1 MITAFNRKLLFQS
14 KEIKMFTN
22 RLFYLL
28 IVIAMLV
35 VTACAPQVPATQPP
49 IEPVTLRLAV
59 ADQEGRPSDPY
70 VREFI
75 EQVNTLSNGSIT
87 IRPIWDAAP
96 DAMDGPAVGV
106 IQLVR
111 EGKADL
117 GLAASMAFDRDNITS
132 FQALQAPFLI
142 TNDALSKAVA
152 TSEIAARMLDG
163 LSSTE
168 VVGLTLWPE
177 ELRHP
182 FSTAPNK
189 PILAPEDFVGL
200 TIRSVPSEVSYV
212 LLETFGATPM
222 FGDSGYRGS
231 ESGLSQVQFLT
242 RTPTATGNVVFFP
255 KFQVLFA
262 HGGTFETLTESQ
274 RTILQNAAVATQ
286 QKAIAEQPGEAVAA
300 SAWCEDGGSIV
311 MASDEQVAAFEAA
324 AQPVFARIEQDPFN
338 AEMIAAIRE
347 LKAKTQPSAGAEAC
361 GPEAE
366 TWSEGT
372 LPDGTW
378 TVELSVEDLVAMG
391 VPQANTVEWTG
402 VGTFMFQDGKAVY
415 RHQGEMDYEC
425 EATYEVV
432 EDFVRITYTDSP
444 SNADFCIGLVED
456 VQWRLDVDSLHFQ
469 LLAAHNTS
477 FREDKAA
484 WEAKP
489 WQKVE

>member
-1 MITAFNRKLLFQS
+1 MS
-14 KEIKMFTN
+14 TN
-22 RLFYLL
+22 RLLL
-28 IVIAMLV
+28 CLLV
-35 VTACAPQVPATQPP
+35 VVFLFVTACAPQAAATPQAQS
-49 IEPVTLRLAV
+49 EPVTLSLAV

-75 EQVNTLSNGSIT
+75 EQVTTLSNGSIV
-87 IRPIWDAAP
+87 IKPIWDAAADTTP
-96 DAMDGPAVGV
+96 SFEPGIINA
-106 IQLVR
+106 LK
-111 EGKADL
+111 EGRYDL
-117 GLAASMAFDRDNITS
+117 GLAAARAFDTQGITS

-152 TSEIAARMLDG
+152 TSEIATRMLDS

-177 ELRHP
+177 DLRHP
-182 FSTAPNK
+182 FSTTPNK
-189 PILAPEDFVGL
+189 PILAPEDFAGL
-200 TIRSVPSEVSYV
+200 TIRSVPSDVSYA

-222 FGDSGYRGS
+222 FEDDGYRGT
-231 ESGLSQVQFLT
+231 EAGMSQVVFLT

-262 HGGTFETLTESQ
+262 NSETFETLTESQ

-286 QKAIAEQPGEAVAA
+286 QKAIAEHPGEAAVAA
-300 SAWCEDGGSIV
+300 AWCKDGGSIV
-311 MASDEQVAAFEAA
+311 MASAAQVAAFEAA

-361 GPEAE
+361 PPNTE
-366 TWSEGT
+366 TWSEGP

-378 TVELSVEDLVAMG
+378 TVELSIEELVGMG
-391 VPQANTVEWTG
+391 VPQADTVGWTG
-402 VGTFMFQDGKAVY
+402 MGTFTFQDGKAVY

-456 VQWRLDVDSLHFQ
+456 VQWRLDDDGLHFQ
-469 LLAAHNTS
+469 LLAAHNTA
-477 FREDKAA
+477 FREDKAV

-489 WQKVE
+489 WQKVAEQ

>member
-1 MITAFNRKLLFQS
+1 
-14 KEIKMFTN
+14 MFTN
-22 RLFYLL
+22 RLFYLV
-28 IVIAMLV
+28 IVLAMLV
-35 VTACAPQVPATQPP
+35 VTACVPQAAATQPP
-49 IEPVTLRLAV
+49 IDPVTLRLAV

-75 EQVNTLSNGSIT
+75 KQVNTLSNGSIT
-87 IRPIWDAAP
+87 IKPIWDAAP

-117 GLAASMAFDRDNITS
+117 GLAASMAFDRENITS

-152 TSEIAARMLDG
+152 ASDISAEMLG
-163 LSSTE
+163 NLSSAGI
-168 VVGLTLWPE
+168 VGLTLWPE

-200 TIRSVPSEVSYV
+200 TIRSGPSDVTYT

-222 FGDSGYRGS
+222 FGDSGYRGI
-231 ESGLSQVQFLT
+231 ESGLNQVQFLT
-242 RTPTATGNVVFFP
+242 RTPTVTGNVVFFP

-262 HGGTFETLTESQ
+262 HGETFEKLSESQ

-286 QKAIAEQPGEAVAA
+286 QKAIAEQPGEAIAA
-300 SAWCEDGGSIV
+300 SAWCKNGGSIV

-324 AQPVFARIEQDPFN
+324 AQPVFAQIEQDPFN
-338 AEMIAAIRE
+338 AEMVAAIRK
-347 LKAKTQPSAGAEAC
+347 LKAKTQPSAGADAC

-366 TWSEGT
+366 TWSEGP

-378 TVELSVEDLVAMG
+378 AVELSTEDLVAMG
-391 VPQANTVEWTG
+391 VPQSETAGWAG
-402 VGTFMFQDGKAVY
+402 VGTFTFQNGKAFY
-415 RHQGEMDYEC
+415 RHEYQGKIDYEC

-432 EDFVRITYTDSP
+432 EDFVRITYPPDQGVCSG
-444 SNADFCIGLVED
+444 IVED
-456 VQWRLDVDSLHFQ
+456 VQWRLDDDGLHFQ
-469 LLAAHNTS
+469 LIAAHNTA
-477 FREDKAA
+477 FREDKAS